1 MTVHESTF
9 TDDDGVEV
17 FYRHWPTSDPRGA
30 VVIAHGASEHSG
42 RYDRFARAL
51 NEAGWDAF
59 ALDHRGHGRTS
70 ESTGIGKMGPGGGD
84 RLVDD
89 VRQLVGIASEAV
101 AGRPVVLFGHSM
113 GSMIT
118 QAYAT
123 RGAEGL
129 VAYALSGP
137 VGAQEGADELVTG
150 LRAAVERGLGDEPL
164 DLLGS
169 YNDAFA
175 PARTPFDWLS
185 RDEAEVDAY
194 IADPY
199 CGNNHPLTYGFV
211 AELLALAVPAT
222 EAAEISAI
230 PHIPILIVAGDQDPA
245 GGMTANVRLLESRL
259 QDAGLD
265 VSTHI
270 YPGARHEV
278 LNETNRDEVTA
289 DIVNWLDKI
298 A

>member
-9 TDDDGVEV
+9 TDSDGVDV
-17 FYRHWPTSDPRGA
+17 FYRHWPTPDPRGA

-51 NEAGWDAF
+51 TDAGWDAF
-59 ALDHRGHGRTS
+59 GLDHRGHGRTS
-70 ESTGIGKMGPGGGD
+70 ESTGVGKMGPGGGD

-89 VRQLVGIASEAV
+89 VRQMVIIASETV

-129 VAYALSGP
+129 VAYVLSGP

-150 LRAAVERGLGDEPL
+150 MKAAVDGGLGDEPL

-211 AELLALAVPAT
+211 AGLLALAVPAT
-222 EAAEISAI
+222 EAPAISAI

-259 QDAGLD
+259 QAAGLD
-265 VSTHI
+265 VTTHF